1 MVVLHKVNNLKEL
14 DKCLFVRREVFI
26 NEQNISIDEEI
37 DNFDI
42 IDDTK
47 VIHFYLTVN
56 DTLAGCCRI
65 LKVNEQIK
73 IGRVAILKDFR
84 SQGLAQKM
92 LNEVESYF
100 GNGSYILEAQLY
112 VVSLYEKVGYE
123 KIGDIFLD
131 AGIEHIKMVKNV

>member
-1 MVVLHKVNNLKEL
+1 ML
-14 DKCLFVRREVFI
+14 DWIKI
-26 NEQNISIDEEI
+26 ND
-37 DNFDI
+37 
-42 IDDTK
+42 
-47 VIHFYLTVN
+47 
-56 DTLAGCCRI
+56 
-65 LKVNEQIK
+65 QIK

-84 SQGLAQKM
+84 HQGLAQKM

-100 GNGSYILEAQLY
+100 GSGSYVLEAQLY